1 MTFIFLHVMTVF
13 SYTVLTFSPSIKE
26 KHSIIYLI
34 VIIFIPK
41 GKKEG
46 IMCDRW
52 GACCFAAEIF

>member
-1 MTFIFLHVMTVF
+1 MTVF
-13 SYTVLTFSPSIKE
+13 SYTGLTFSPSIEE

-46 IMCDRW
+46 IMYFVEVDIMCDRW
-52 GACCFAAEIF
+52 GA